1 MANSITKN
9 TTLLTGASILQKVVS
24 FVYFTLVARYLGAG
38 DTSQYFLALSFISVF
53 TVIGDFGITP
63 SLTRELSKFPEKAR
77 TYLNSVFWIK
87 MLFGILAY
95 GLIFVSVSVLNY
107 PDFTKRLIMVAGLTV
122 LFDNLNMVAYA
133 YLRSIKNL
141 VYESAAI
148 FLSQLTT
155 LIVGAVVL
163 FTKGS
168 MLWLVGAYA
177 IPSFINF
184 FVLLGYLKIKY
195 QIAYAWQLNKN
206 IIKTFLLIALPF
218 ALAGIISRLYSYTDT
233 VIMSKVL
240 SKEELG
246 WWSVPYKI
254 VFAFQF
260 LPAALT
266 VSVYPVMSRAYLENK
281 ARVAA
286 LYERAWQY
294 LLLISVPMAFG
305 LLVVARA
312 VVLKVY
318 TAGYWPSVLALQIL
332 GFAIIFI
339 FLSYINGALLNATGH
354 QKLQTSIVAISWVAS
369 TILNLLLI
377 PHYGIYGAAATA
389 LFTNALAF
397 FIGYGFIGKFI
408 PLPHLE
414 ILTITGKAILAAIIM
429 AIVVFVL
436 EKEVS
441 FILAVPVG
449 AVVYAIL
456 LLLFGA
462 VSKQTIKDTLIKI
475 GIIKPQL

>member
-38 DTSQYFLALSFISVF
+38 DTSQYFLALSFVAVF
-53 TVIGDFGITP
+53 TVVADFGITP

-77 TYLNSVFWIK
+77 DYLNSVFWIK
-87 MLFGILAY
+87 LLFGLLAY
-95 GLIFVSVSVLNY
+95 ALIFASVNILNY

-122 LFDNLNMVAYA
+122 LLDNLNAVAYA

-141 VYESAAI
+141 TYESVAI

-155 LIVGAVVL
+155 LIVGSVAL
-163 FTKGS
+163 FTHAS
-168 MLWLVGAYA
+168 MFWLVGAYA
-177 IPSFINF
+177 VPSFINF

-195 QIAYAWQLNKN
+195 QIVYAWRLNSSL
-206 IIKTFLLIALPF
+206 IKAFLLIALPF

-240 SKEELG
+240 TKEELG

-254 VFAFQF
+254 IFAFQF

-266 VSVYPVMSRAYLENK
+266 ISVYPVMSRAYLENK

-305 LLVVARA
+305 LLVVARP
-312 VVLKVY
+312 VILKVY
-318 TAGYWPSVLALQIL
+318 TASYWPSVLALQVL

-339 FLSYINGALLNATGH
+339 FLSYINGALLNATGR
-354 QKLQTSIVAISWVAS
+354 QKIQTSIVAISWVAS

-377 PHYGIYGAAATA
+377 PRFGIYGAAVTA
-389 LFTNALAF
+389 LLTNALAF
-397 FIGYGFIGKFI
+397 FIGYVFIGKFI
-408 PLPHLE
+408 PLPHRE
-414 ILTITGKAILAAIIM
+414 ILVISAKAILAAAIM
-429 AIVVFVL
+429 SAVVFVL
-436 EKEVS
+436 EKRLN
-441 FILAVPVG
+441 FIVAVPVG
-449 AVVYAIL
+449 ALVYGL
-456 LLLFGA
+456 LIYWFKV

-475 GIIKPQL
+475 GLIKQQV